1 MDLEEILIK
10 SSGNLI
16 ENTRYTNNINN
27 LTRVQT
33 SMYNKIM
40 IGVVNK

>member
-1 MDLEEILIK
+1 MLITN
-10 SSGNLI
+10 SGNLV
-16 ENTRYTNNINN
+16 ENNKHSNNINN
-27 LTRVQT
+27 LTRMQT